1 MKSILLS
8 FALVLATFSG
18 VRAQLY
24 STQSGKLSF
33 FSTTPV
39 EDISAH
45 SEKCLAVL
53 SVEKREMAFSVSNP
67 SFEFKNKLMQ
77 EHFNEKYIE
86 SEKYPNSTF
95 KCKINEQIDLTKD
108 GEYPVTVT
116 GKLNVHGVER
126 ERVING
132 VITVK
137 DKKIT
142 IKAEFKVMVADHKI
156 TIPKLVIANIAE
168 EITVKIDAVLMMKQ

>member
-1 MKSILLS
+1 MKSILIAFITL
-8 FALVLATFSG
+8 LTTLSG
-18 VRAQLY
+18 VQAQLY
-24 STQSGKLSF
+24 STQSGKISF
-33 FSTTPV
+33 YSYTPV

-45 SEKCLAVL
+45 SEKMLAVL
-53 SVEKREMAFSVSNP
+53 SIEKREMAFSVANP

-77 EHFNEKYIE
+77 EHFNEKYME
-86 SEKYPNSTF
+86 SETYPNSTF
-95 KCKINEQIDLTKD
+95 KCKINDPIDLTKD

-116 GKLNVHGVER
+116 GKLNVHGVEK

-132 VITVK
+132 VIVVK

-156 TIPKLVIANIAE
+156 TIPKLVVANIAE
-168 EITVKIDAVLMMKQ
+168 EITVKIDATLMMKQ